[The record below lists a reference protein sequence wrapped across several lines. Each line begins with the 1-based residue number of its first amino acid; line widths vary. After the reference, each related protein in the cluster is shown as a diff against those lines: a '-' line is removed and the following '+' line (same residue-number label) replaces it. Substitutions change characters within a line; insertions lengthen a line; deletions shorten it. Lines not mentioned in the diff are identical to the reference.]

1 MDTTTDREVASKK
14 RKAPVQKQERLFT
27 YRELPEKGIRYT
39 MGRLR
44 IMWQSQPPTFP
55 PPIRL
60 SPKKLVWL
68 ESTLDRWIAERI
80 ASVR

>member
-1 MDTTTDREVASKK
+1 MDTSTDRDVASKK
-14 RKAPVQKQERLFT
+14 RKAPVKQERLLT

-44 IMWQSQPPTFP
+44 IMWQSSPPLFP

-80 ASVR
+80 ASAR